1 MNSRHIPSEGRDQN
15 SPFRGEQDT
24 QKLVVRRFSALKPDR
39 EGQGL
44 VRSMVTNS
52 SCHPMKHSPLRPG
65 GRGHF
70 PKVLKRAHLHPRPQR
85 RWPFCVPRAQPL
97 SHVTPLCDPENSS
110 PPGSSVHGILQ
121 ARILKWIAMPSPR
134 GSSQPR
140 DRTYV
145 SRIAGGFFTAEPP
158 GPLCTACRTLTRT
171 GSVSGAP
178 PVCQGLGP
186 QTGNLLQELSP

>member
-1 MNSRHIPSEGRDQN
+1 MNSRHIPSEGRDLLS

-24 QKLVVRRFSALKPDR
+24 QQLVVRRFSALKPDR
-39 EGQGL
+39 TAGACE
-44 VRSMVTNS
+44 
-52 SCHPMKHSPLRPG
+52 K
-65 GRGHF
+65 RGYEQLMPSHG
-70 PKVLKRAHLHPRPQR
+70 
-85 RWPFCVPRAQPL
+85 AQPTQARGQR
-97 SHVTPLCDPENSS
+97 SFSEGVKEGSPPSTTPAEVATLCAVCSAAQSCDPENSS
-110 PPGSSVHGILQ
+110 PPGPSVHGILQ

-134 GSSQPR
+134 VSSQPR

-145 SRIAGGFFTAEPP
+145 SCTAGGFFTAEPP
-158 GPLCTACRTLTRT
+158 GPLCTACRTLTQT